1 MALLRRHI
9 AELFSTHDEF
19 IDIRSENCYILGS
32 RSRIALSPSLANEGN
47 CILQYKCWL
56 VLCRHRSGT
65 RTTFSHHIS
74 ICFISY
80 GKTVMELWL
89 YFLVYLESSVAPING
104 GSAIISG
111 LEQQNISSLRIFY
124 DGKIT
129 GLYLTRSDQSTRFEH
144 SSKGLLV
151 LVIWI
156 YITE

>member
-19 IDIRSENCYILGS
+19 VDIRSENCYILGS

-80 GKTVMELWL
+80 GKTVISFRNSQFSAHYGTMVVLPCVSRVVRGTNQRRVR
-89 YFLVYLESSVAPING
+89 YYKRFGATKHIVLE
-104 GSAIISG
+104 
-111 LEQQNISSLRIFY
+111 NILR
-124 DGKIT
+124 
-129 GLYLTRSDQSTRFEH
+129 
-144 SSKGLLV
+144 
-151 LVIWI
+151 W
-156 YITE
+156 